1 MKKAMT
7 GVITA
12 LAAAVILVLGSLVTV
27 DSVIAIP
34 AKASADFASS
44 PATKLIGNSKP

>member
-7 GVITA
+7 VLATA

-27 DSVIAIP
+27 DSVIAVP
-34 AKASADFASS
+34 AKASVDFPGV
-44 PATKLIGNSKP
+44 PAAKLIGNAKR